1 MSCSY
6 TVGRRNKST
15 HLKQKYMCSCLQK
28 KSKTL
33 NNWHLFTYNEQH
45 LVALDEFGYLGVIMV
60 HCLVI
65 KLRFTRKVMKTM
77 LSLLKK
83 EY

>member
-1 MSCSY
+1 M
-6 TVGRRNKST
+6 
-15 HLKQKYMCSCLQK
+15 
-28 KSKTL
+28 L
-33 NNWHLFTYNEQH
+33 NDWHLFTYNGQH